1 MTTLKLL
8 AMNKTI
14 NKLMLILLVMVSS
27 MANAQLVQPE
37 WSKNAVIYEVNI
49 RQYTPEGTFNA
60 FAKELPRLKEL
71 GVDILWIMPIHPIG
85 VKNRK
90 GGMGSYY
97 SVKDY
102 TDVAPEYGTKLDFK
116 ALVDKAHSLGIKVLI
131 DWVANHSAWD
141 NKWLEHHSDWYV
153 RGKDG
158 EIATQYDWT
167 DVAKLDY
174 THPEMR
180 TAMIDAMKYWVS
192 DFDIDGYRCD
202 VAFLVPV
209 DFWEQLRAELET
221 IKPVY
226 MLAEMEWNPDI
237 NPNPESYFNKAF
249 NASYGWSFMGTSNDF
264 INGKKSLAEFK
275 KELSANYAKFPAHMH
290 KLYFLTNHDE
300 NSWNGTVDE
309 KYGKNWQQVGVMVYT
324 LPQSLPLIYTGEE
337 AGLNRR
343 LSFFEKDQI
352 KTTEWA
358 NTSRVSWYKRMTKL
372 KHTVPA
378 FSNDNNLGSWKELK
392 MTTKSTA
399 EDVCY
404 AYTRS
409 NGKSEAYVF
418 INFHYNPIVVST
430 ADVNLNILS
439 SGYSVES
446 NANQVLKN
454 NTITLAPHSYI
465 IYYK

>member
-1 MTTLKLL
+1 
-8 AMNKTI
+8 
-14 NKLMLILLVMVSS
+14 

-71 GVDILWIMPIHPIG
+71 GVDVIWIMPIHPIG

-102 TDVAPEYGTKLDFK
+102 TDVAPEYGTKADFK
-116 ALVDKAHSLGIKVLI
+116 SLVDKAHSLGIKVII
-131 DWVANHSAWD
+131 DWVANHTAWD
-141 NKWLEHHSDWYV
+141 NEWIEKHTEWYV
-153 RGKDG
+153 HGNNG
-158 EIATQYDWT
+158 EITTQYDWS

-174 THPEMR
+174 NSPEMK

-192 DFDIDGYRCD
+192 NFDIDGFRCD

-209 DFWEQLRAELET
+209 DFWEELRAELET

-226 MLAEMEWNPDI
+226 MIAEMEWNPDI
-237 NPNPESYFNKAF
+237 NPNPEMYFRNAF
-249 NASYGWSFMGTSNDF
+249 NASYGWSFMGTSTDF
-264 INGKKSLAEFK
+264 INGKKSLTQFK
-275 KELSANYAKFPAHMH
+275 NELHENYAKFPSQMQ
-290 KLYFLTNHDE
+290 KMYFLTNHDE

-337 AGLNRR
+337 VGLNRR
-343 LSFFEKDQI
+343 LSFFEKDNI
-352 KTTEWA
+352 KSTEWA
-358 NTSRVSWYKRMTKL
+358 NTSRVGWYKRMTKL

-378 FSNDNNLGSWKELK
+378 FANDNNIDSWKELK
-392 MTTKSTA
+392 MTTKSTS

-404 AYTRS
+404 AYTRT
-409 NGKSEAYVF
+409 NGNSEAYVF
-418 INFHYNPIVVST
+418 INFHNNPIVIST
-430 ADVNLNILS
+430 SDINLTKLS
-439 SGYSVES
+439 TGYKIES
-446 NANQVLKN
+446 NANQVFEN
-454 NTITLAPHSYI
+454 GTITLAPYSYI